1 MRIGFEGHFQ
11 LRYLAAWSVDAA
23 GCGSW
28 QDIESALSRVAQFVC
43 RVQVMSQLRG
53 ASEQSPGHPRY
64 HTLASRLLY
73 LAVQQLRVLAMA
85 LLWLIVAAN

>member
-1 MRIGFEGHFQ
+1 MRIGFEGDFQ
-11 LRYLAAWSVDAA
+11 LWHLAAWSVGAA

-73 LAVQQLRVLAMA
+73 LVVQLQMLAMA